1 MGWKI
6 FWLLPCA
13 ANLDILLP
21 VSRCTP
27 GGGGIAS
34 YDAVVIGAGHN
45 GLVAANYLAK
55 AGLRVAVVERSDR
68 VGGASVTDEIAPGFK
83 VSAAAYVSG
92 LFRPQIIEDLELS
105 KYGLRQIAFDPQ
117 AFCPFPDGRSL
128 LLWSDVERTC
138 KEVARFSKKDAE
150 GYRRYSAFWASFY
163 ELIEPMLLS
172 PPVPVAD
179 LVDLM
184 RGPEAEELMRRLLF
198 YSAEELLDEYFESPE
213 VKAALANQSI
223 IGHFAGPSSPC
234 TAFTLSHN
242 LLGNINGVVGAW
254 GFTVGG
260 MGGIPDALA
269 KAARARGV
277 EILLNAPA
285 ERIVTAN
292 GRTTGVR
299 LADGRVLESRAV
311 LSSADPKRTFLGM
324 VEPDALPSDFLRAVS
339 HIKIHGAAMKV
350 NCALSELP
358 EWTARPGG
366 PGPHH
371 RGSTYLCPSIEY
383 AEAAFADAKRGI
395 PSRAPWMEVVTQSVL
410 DPSVAPPGKHTLS
423 VYVQYTPYRLASN
436 SWDDIREAYADTVLE
451 TLAQYAPNVSDA
463 VLAREVLTPLDLE
476 RRFGLTEAHQS
487 HGEMGPDQFF
497 SFRPVPGWSTYRM
510 PIRGLYLCGA
520 GTHPGGGVMG
530 APGYNGAQAVIEDW
544 ASLKA

>member
-1 MGWKI
+1 
-6 FWLLPCA
+6 
-13 ANLDILLP
+13 
-21 VSRCTP
+21 
-27 GGGGIAS
+27 
-34 YDAVVIGAGHN
+34 
-45 GLVAANYLAK
+45 VAANYLAK
-55 AGLRVAVVERSDR
+55 AGFRVIVVERSDR
-68 VGGASVTDEIAPGFK
+68 VGGASVTDEIAPGFR

-92 LFRPQIIEDLELS
+92 LFRPQIIEDLELA

-117 AFCPFPDGRSL
+117 AFCPFPDGRYL

-138 KEVARFSKKDAE
+138 KEISRFSKKDAE
-150 GYRRYSAFWASFY
+150 GYRRYTAFWDSFY

-198 YSAEELLDEYFESPE
+198 YSAEELLDEYFESPD

-223 IGHFAGPSSPC
+223 IGHFAGPASPC

-254 GFTVGG
+254 GFTIGG

-277 EILLNAPA
+277 EILLNAPV
-285 ERIVTAN
+285 ERIVVEDNRA
-292 GRTTGVR
+292 TGVR
-299 LADGRVLESRAV
+299 LGDGRILEAKAV
-311 LSSADPKRTFLGM
+311 LSSADPKRTLLGL
-324 VEPDALPSDFLRAVS
+324 VEPDILPAEFLRAIS

-358 EWTARPGG
+358 EWTALPGG
-366 PGPHH
+366 PGPQHQ
-371 RGSTYLCPSIEY
+371 GSTYLCPSIAY
-383 AEAAFADAKRGI
+383 AEAAFADARRGI
-395 PSRAPWMEVVTQSVL
+395 PSRGPWMEVVTQSVL

-423 VYVQYTPYRLASN
+423 LYVQYTPYRLASGN
-436 SWDDIREAYADTVLE
+436 WDDIRDSYADRVIETV
-451 TLAQYAPNVSDA
+451 AQYAPNIPGA
-463 VLAREVLTPLDLE
+463 ILAREVLTPLDLE

-497 SFRPVPGWSTYRM
+497 SFRPVPGWSNYRM
-510 PIRGLYLCGA
+510 PLKGLYLCGA

-530 APGYNGAQAVIEDW
+530 APGYNGSQAVIEDW
-544 ASLKA
+544 PGLKA